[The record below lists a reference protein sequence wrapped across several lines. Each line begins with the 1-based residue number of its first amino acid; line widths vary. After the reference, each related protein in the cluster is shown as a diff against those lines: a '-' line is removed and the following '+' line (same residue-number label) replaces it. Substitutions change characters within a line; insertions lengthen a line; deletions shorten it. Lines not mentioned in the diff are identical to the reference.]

1 MPTYV
6 VLLNFTEQGIQTI
19 KSTEE
24 RSGDATAAI
33 EAAGGKMLSSHYT
46 MGQYDA
52 VAIIEAPSDE
62 VVTGLALATAGRG
75 NIRTETLR
83 AFTQEEFFDIVKNLP

>member
-6 VLLNFTEQGIQTI
+6 VLLNFTQQGVQTI
-19 KSTEE
+19 KTAEE
-24 RSGDATAAI
+24 RSGDVTAAI
-33 EAAGGKMLSSHYT
+33 EAAGGKVLSLHYT

-52 VAIIEAPSDE
+52 VSVIEAPSDE
-62 VVTGLALATAGRG
+62 VVTGLALGAAGRG

-83 AFTQEEFFDIVKNLP
+83 AFTPEEFFRIVRDIP